1 MWRLSL
7 SSRYLIYLQVPYR
20 DVQNA
25 ISIGQP
31 IWMVEG
37 EGCADALWA
46 IGISATTTLGGSKK
60 YRSYGDYRQDLR
72 DASLVLCPD
81 RDQVG
86 IAHMEEVAQDFPS
99 AQWCYP
105 YPDSLRWQNLPKHGG
120 LDVADWIHDGATA
133 EQIRAAVQ
141 DRRQLE
147 VSSTQGPERM
157 SVQAL
162 QDQIRTY
169 LGTSPTELALAAQV
183 VQWHQETGLSAR
195 DIGNLVTLVQAELE
209 QIEERDNRRAEIH
222 QLLKIGDYQLCLGE
236 YLHANLAEPLEQIA
250 DWIGATPAAMLV
262 TLLPVAASLLRV
274 GTELEIDAGM
284 GFSVPPIVFTGLV
297 APSGS
302 KKSPIQRQIL
312 GPLSLLQAEADQE
325 YEYAASEYEVDLRD
339 WEQTRAED
347 RGIRPEETD
356 ATGVSHLG
364 CDTGGDRPHSGPTAR
379 AGHFGDAGR
388 AGGLVQ
394 GAEPIPQWS
403 G

>member
-1 MWRLSL
+1 
-7 SSRYLIYLQVPYR
+7 
-20 DVQNA
+20 
-25 ISIGQP
+25 
-31 IWMVEG
+31 
-37 EGCADALWA
+37 
-46 IGISATTTLGGSKK
+46 
-60 YRSYGDYRQDLR
+60 
-72 DASLVLCPD
+72 
-81 RDQVG
+81 
-86 IAHMEEVAQDFPS
+86 
-99 AQWCYP
+99 
-105 YPDSLRWQNLPKHGG
+105 
-120 LDVADWIHDGATA
+120 
-133 EQIRAAVQ
+133 
-141 DRRQLE
+141 
-147 VSSTQGPERM
+147 M

-183 VQWHQETGLSAR
+183 VQWHQETRISAR

-209 QIEERDNRRAEIH
+209 QTEERDDRRAEIH

-236 YLHANLAEPLEQIA
+236 YLHADLAEPLEQIA

-339 WEQTRAED
+339 WDQTRVED
-347 RGIRPEETD
+347 RGFDPGSRCHGSITLRMRHGRRSP
-356 ATGVSHLG
+356 AFS
-364 CDTGGDRPHSGPTAR
+364 PNSQSGA
-379 AGHFGDAGR
+379 F
-388 AGGLVQ
+388 
-394 GAEPIPQWS
+394 W
-403 G
+403 